1 MPIPAAFQLLPHPS
15 YSCLLQKH
23 LLHVLEVKPGRAIS
37 IIDADVNLEFAPPRH
52 GRSSDSPL
60 SFVFGAVAPPP
71 AKPPAPAVSC
81 S

>member
-1 MPIPAAFQLLPHPS
+1 
-15 YSCLLQKH
+15 
-23 LLHVLEVKPGRAIS
+23 VKPGRAIS